1 MKKGRGRSMFKVG
14 IIGAGNMGE
23 AIIRGLIEK
32 DVVKSTQIIVSDIDQ
47 DKITYMVEK
56 YNVAGSSS
64 NKRVV
69 ENSEIIFLAVKPKDF
84 EKTLEPIKESFTED
98 KILISVLAGIKIEQI
113 KKILEK
119 PYIVRIMP
127 NTPALIGEGAIGVS
141 FDKIEED
148 KKVQILKILN
158 ALGVV
163 VEAEESLM
171 DTITGLSGSGPAYV
185 FMFIEALIQGGIKG
199 GLSYNQAKELAVQTV
214 LGAAKLVKEL
224 DEHPAVLRDK
234 VSSPA
239 GTTIYALHKLEE
251 KGLKDAVIS
260 AVEEATK
267 RSKELSK

>member
-1 MKKGRGRSMFKVG
+1 MFKIG

-23 AIIRGLIEK
+23 AIVRGLIEK
-32 DVVKSTQIIVSDIDQ
+32 NVVKSTEIIVSDIDP
-47 DKITYMVEK
+47 DRISYLVER

-69 ENSEIIFLAVKPKDF
+69 ENSEIIFLAVKPKDL
-84 EKTLEPIKESFTED
+84 EKTLEPIKDSWTQD
-98 KILISVLAGIKIEQI
+98 KVLISVLAGIKIEKI
-113 KKILEK
+113 RKILEK
-119 PYIVRIMP
+119 PVIVRIMP

-141 FDKIEED
+141 FEEID
-148 KKVQILKILN
+148 ENKKLEILNILN

-163 VEAEESLM
+163 VEVEEFLM
-171 DTITGLSGSGPAYV
+171 DVVTGLSGSGPAYV
-185 FMFIEALIQGGIKG
+185 FMFIEGLIQGGIKG
-199 GLSYNQAKELAVQTV
+199 GLSYPQAKELAVQTV